1 MTLPTA
7 MNVKISI
14 FDQAGRLVKL
24 MDAGTQAGNA
34 SVDVQAADL
43 SEGTYTVVISGN
55 GVNLNTT
62 KLIRIN
68 R

>member
-1 MTLPTA
+1 
-7 MNVKISI
+7 
-14 FDQAGRLVKL
+14 
-24 MDAGTQAGNA
+24 
-34 SVDVQAADL
+34 L

>member
-1 MTLPTA
+1 
-7 MNVKISI
+7 
-14 FDQAGRLVKL
+14 